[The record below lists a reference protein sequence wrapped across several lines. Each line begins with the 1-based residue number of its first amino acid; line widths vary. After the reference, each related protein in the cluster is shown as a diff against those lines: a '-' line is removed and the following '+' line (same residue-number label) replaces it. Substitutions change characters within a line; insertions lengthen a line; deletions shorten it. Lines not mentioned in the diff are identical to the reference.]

1 MEVLTVN
8 LEKMRVNPN
17 PEPPEI
23 IKNVARS
30 YLKDGEEYN
39 IYPQRVI
46 LNGDTYYFV
55 TYFYTEKEITGIL
68 IVNENGTLPLH
79 KDCLEIYQYVTG
91 VETGLKNVLAYGSS
105 WSQRP
110 MTLWK
115 RLRSHLKPFAKM
127 VNASDDEAF
136 KKGYEVFCSIPR
148 VMFETQDQLKAAV
161 EQAKKYYRELTT
173 DYVVTKEFY
182 ERVDKNYL
190 YMMEIKKKQF
200 EVQIETETERTQF
213 MEKLKEVIPL
223 FALRKWYLYLRL
235 KKFHHWL
242 NADPAT
248 MAEYKEF
255 KSDISRKKASEP
267 ERKKLIEIIRNPRD

>member
-30 YLKDGEEYN
+30 YLKDGEKYN

-46 LNGDTYYFV
+46 FNGATYYYV
-55 TYFYTEKEITGIL
+55 TYSYTEDELTGIL
-68 IVNENGTLPLH
+68 IVNENGTLPLN
-79 KDCLEIYQYVTG
+79 KDCLEIYLFVSG
-91 VETGLKNVLAYGSS
+91 VETGLANVLAYGSD
-105 WSQRP
+105 WSKRP
-110 MTLWK
+110 MRLWK
-115 RLRSHLKPFAKM
+115 KLQSFLAPFAKI
-127 VNASDDEAF
+127 VNASNDEAF

-148 VMFETQDQLKAAV
+148 VMFETQEELKAVV
-161 EQAKKYYRELTT
+161 ELAKKYYRELTT

-182 ERVDKNYL
+182 ERVDKNHL
-190 YMMEIKKKQF
+190 RMMENMKKQF
-200 EVQIETETERTQF
+200 EVQIETEAERTAF
-213 MEKLKEVIPL
+213 MKKLKKEIPL
-223 FALRKWYLYLRL
+223 FALRKWYCYLRL
-235 KKFHHWL
+235 FKLHRWL

-255 KSDISRKKASEP
+255 KSDISREKASEA
-267 ERKKLIEIIRNPRD
+267 ERKKQIESIRNPRD